1 MTNLQI
7 KTYAK
12 KMLVIL
18 ILLLLVSFNKD
29 LSEPISFTGDSG
41 FLVQHTGEVQEEI
54 YSKMLILEEGNYQIK
69 LAYTSSEEG
78 NALWI
83 RNHDIQIDSAEIPV
97 GEGELSYELRIDEP
111 TPELQVSVHYAG
123 KGIS

>member
-29 LSEPISFTGDSG
+29 LSEPISFT
-41 FLVQHTGEVQEEI
+41 EI
-54 YSKMLILEEGNYQIK
+54 GR
-69 LAYTSSEEG
+69 A
-78 NALWI
+78 
-83 RNHDIQIDSAEIPV
+83 HV
-97 GEGELSYELRIDEP
+97 
-111 TPELQVSVHYAG
+111 
-123 KGIS
+123 